1 MPGQQLTRI
10 GLLALTSLTLCLWT
24 TPVNSQAQQFF
35 SSSRPENASADRNA
49 NIAQLKEP
57 PELPQLPSYS
67 GKLKFLR
74 GYTQPTGKGWTVYHI
89 KYLTQE
95 DPIKVK
101 GWYENALSM
110 YQWKI
115 LNSAGQTIT
124 ANHKDGHMCTLIFNP
139 TTKPGY
145 RTHLGMFYSQA
156 PQNTPSQE

>member
-1 MPGQQLTRI
+1 MSGQQLTRI
-10 GLLALTSLTLCLWT
+10 GLVALVAYMLH
-24 TPVNSQAQQFF
+24 PVLPAVSQPQQF
-35 SSSRPENASADRNA
+35 ASNFRSTTESALDRNA
-49 NIAQLKEP
+49 NIEQLKEAP
-57 PELPQLPSYS
+57 DLPQLPSYS

-95 DPIKVK
+95 DPAKVK
-101 GWYENALSM
+101 GWYENALAM

-139 TTKPGY
+139 STKPGY
-145 RTHLGMFYSQA
+145 RTHLGMFFSQA
-156 PQNTPSQE
+156 PQSTQPQE

>member
-1 MPGQQLTRI
+1 MSGQQLTRI
-10 GLLALTSLTLCLWT
+10 ALLASAPLTLCLWLA
-24 TPVNSQAQQFF
+24 PAEGQPQQFAA
-35 SSSRPENASADRNA
+35 SSRAESNIDRNA
-49 NIAQLKEP
+49 NIEQLKEP

-74 GYTQPTGKGWTVYHI
+74 GYTQPTGKGWVVYHV

-95 DPIKVK
+95 DPVKVK
-101 GWYENALSM
+101 DWYENALAM

-156 PQNTPSQE
+156 PQSTQPQE